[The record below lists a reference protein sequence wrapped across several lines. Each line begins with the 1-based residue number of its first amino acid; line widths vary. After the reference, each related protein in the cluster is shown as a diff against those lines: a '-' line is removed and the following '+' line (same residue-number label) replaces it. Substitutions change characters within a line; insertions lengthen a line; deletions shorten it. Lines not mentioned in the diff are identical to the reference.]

1 MLNTNPDLQSPQKT
15 LQTDLTT
22 AAFNLFKLE
31 LTLSSTF
38 PSDSVTSLDS
48 ILKLNRAMLQYYSYS
63 PAKAEIFAHYSKSQV
78 YELMQASL
86 EYYCLKKKPFLVT
99 FDKAVK
105 RNLKV

>member
-1 MLNTNPDLQSPQKT
+1 LLNTNPDLQSPQKT

-22 AAFNLFKLE
+22 AAFDLFKLE

-63 PAKAEIFAHYSKSQV
+63 PGAKAEIFAHYSKSQV
-78 YELMQASL
+78 YELM
-86 EYYCLKKKPFLVT
+86 
-99 FDKAVK
+99 
-105 RNLKV
+105 